1 MIVGEKP
8 SLAPMGFRPQAPT
21 ELGEDALTRG
31 QLSLV
36 QMVKYKLLQQDHLHI
51 RKLQSSSA
59 YGSADPSP
67 K

>member
-21 ELGEDALTRG
+21 QLGEDAIMRG

-36 QMVKYKLLQQDHLHI
+36 EMDKYKLLQQGHLHI
-51 RKLQSSSA
+51 RKLQSSRA
-59 YGSADPSP
+59 YGSTHPSP